1 MRRERGRRNPEHQP
15 ELFQAPSSRPRW
27 SNLPTDSQRRVIDL
41 FARMLRHHRCQ
52 DVVRADREVE
62 HE

>member
-15 ELFQAPSSRPRW
+15 ELFEARSGRPRL
-27 SNLPTDSQRRVIDL
+27 SNLPTDSQRKVIDL
-41 FARMLRHHRCQ
+41 IARMLRHHRCQ
-52 DVVRADREVE
+52 DGVRAAHEVE